1 MNLIQQA
8 VERAKQ
14 LEQQG
19 KLVSQPLPIGPRHG
33 PTNLSNIKPMS
44 LSGLSPL
51 LAAAL
56 VATLA
61 LGAGALLYVFLA
73 KTQAGGNSTAHI
85 AAAPATPPAMPAP
98 VVKTLPA
105 TTPAPAFVATA
116 VAPTVTAA
124 PAAPRPEAE
133 ARQVVERWARA
144 WSERDVGAYLS
155 LYGESFAPDKGL
167 SRQTWEKARRL
178 AIQRRGSIQVT
189 VNELRI
195 EALSESRVA
204 ARFTQDYTADNYR
217 ESALPK
223 QLVLAREPAGW
234 RIVAETSGAAKSVP
248 L

>member
-61 LGAGALLYVFLA
+61 LGAGALLYVFLV
-73 KTQAGGNSTAHI
+73 KTQAPGSAMHVAAAQVTPPATLVPQVKAEPAPVA
-85 AAAPATPPAMPAP
+85 AAAPVVVAAAP
-98 VVKTLPA
+98 
-105 TTPAPAFVATA
+105 
-116 VAPTVTAA
+116 
-124 PAAPRPEAE
+124 PAAPLPEDE

-144 WSERDVGAYLS
+144 WSERDVGSYLS
-155 LYGESFAPDKGL
+155 LYGQSFAPEKGL
-167 SRQTWEKARRL
+167 SRQTWEKTRRQ
-178 AIQRRGSIQVT
+178 AIQRRSSIQVT

-204 ARFTQDYTADNYR
+204 ARFTQDYAADNYR
-217 ESALPK
+217 ESAVPK
-223 QLVLAREPAGW
+223 RLVLAREPAGW
-234 RIVAETSGAAKSVP
+234 RIVAETSDAAKSVP